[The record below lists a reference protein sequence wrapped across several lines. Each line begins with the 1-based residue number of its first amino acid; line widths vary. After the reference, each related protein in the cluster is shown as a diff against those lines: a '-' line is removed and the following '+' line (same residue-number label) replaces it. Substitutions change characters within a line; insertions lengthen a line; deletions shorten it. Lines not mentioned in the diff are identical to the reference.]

1 MMENLNVNRSVNFIK
16 LSNQTLPAAD
26 SVVFVPCYPFGVCA
40 GKLHTDGNEDMLCLA
55 FE

>member
-1 MMENLNVNRSVNFIK
+1 MSHLIFNNNVNFIK
-16 LSNQTLPAAD
+16 LSDQTLPVSD

-40 GKLHTDGNEDMLCLA
+40 GKLYTGSNEDMLCLA